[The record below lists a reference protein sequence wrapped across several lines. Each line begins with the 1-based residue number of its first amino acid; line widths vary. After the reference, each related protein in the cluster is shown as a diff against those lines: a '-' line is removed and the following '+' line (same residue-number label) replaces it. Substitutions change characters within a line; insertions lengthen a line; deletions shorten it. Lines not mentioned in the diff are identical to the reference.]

1 MSSPGN
7 GDPVDLEEPPTDN
20 KAVDGRGDPVE
31 TTPELPTLADKQG
44 YCNGCF
50 IWPSI
55 ETENL
60 KLKACARCRVAVY
73 CSKECQIKDWPS
85 HKYVTFGLWFLTPI
99 TRVSDL

>member
-1 MSSPGN
+1 MSEATRSKLHPSY
-7 GDPVDLEEPPTDN
+7 PHWPTNRATAMD
-20 KAVDGRGDPVE
+20 ALYV
-31 TTPELPTLADKQG
+31 
-44 YCNGCF
+44 

-55 ETENL
+55 ETENV

-73 CSKECQIKDWPS
+73 CSKECQTKDWPS